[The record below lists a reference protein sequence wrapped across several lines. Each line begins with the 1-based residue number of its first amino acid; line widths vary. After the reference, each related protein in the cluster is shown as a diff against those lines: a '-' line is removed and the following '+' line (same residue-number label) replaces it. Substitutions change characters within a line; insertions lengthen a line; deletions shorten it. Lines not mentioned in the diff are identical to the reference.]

1 MAMPDASTSEGTV
14 HELTALRARVA
25 ALEAERD
32 RLRDERRALREAEAE
47 LRAIFQAMTDVV
59 LVVNADGRYTR
70 IAPTA
75 PELLYRPSD
84 DLLGKTMHEVLPV
97 EQADFFLRH
106 VRQALAEQRVIS
118 MDYSLTLGERVVHF
132 AANISPMEEDLVVLV
147 ARDIT
152 ARRQVEELLR
162 REKRHQ
168 EELLRLQE
176 ATLAEMSTPL
186 IPVSDEILVMPLIGA
201 LEQRRVDR
209 VLTVLLDGIHRS
221 RARVAIL
228 DITGIS
234 VVDSHTADAL
244 IRAARAVQ
252 LLGAQVILTGLRPDV
267 AQTLVAIDA
276 ALGGIVTCGTLQ
288 AGIARAG
295 GLRPAGTTSRR

>member
-1 MAMPDASTSEGTV
+1 MPDASTSEGTV
-14 HELTALRARVA
+14 GELTALRARVA

-32 RLRDERRALREAEAE
+32 RLRDERRELREAEAE

-59 LVVNADGRYTR
+59 LVVDAGGRYVR

-75 PELLYRPSD
+75 PELLYRPSN
-84 DLLGKTMHEVLPV
+84 DLLGKTMHEVLPA
-97 EQADFFLRH
+97 EQAEFFLRH
-106 VRQALAEQRVIS
+106 VRQALAEGRVVS

-132 AANISPMEEDLVVLV
+132 AANITPMAEDLAVLV

-152 ARRQVEELLR
+152 ARRQVEELLL

-209 VLTVLLDGIHRS
+209 VLTVLLEGIHQG

-252 LLGAQVILTGLRPDV
+252 LLGAQVILTGIRPDV

-276 ALGGIVTCGTLQ
+276 ALGGIVTCSTLQ

-295 GLRPAGTTSRR
+295 GLRPAGAAARR

>member
-1 MAMPDASTSEGTV
+1 MPVASTSGATV
-14 HELTALRARVA
+14 DDLTALRARIRE
-25 ALEAERD
+25 LEAERD

-59 LVVNADGRYTR
+59 LVIDADGRYVR

-84 DLLGKTMHEVLPV
+84 DLLGKTMHEVLPAA
-97 EQADFFLRH
+97 QADFFLRH
-106 VRQALAEQRVIS
+106 VRQALAEVRVVSI
-118 MDYSLTLGERVVHF
+118 DYSLTLGERVVHF
-132 AANISPMEEDLVVLV
+132 AGNISPMEENLAVLV

-152 ARRQVEELLR
+152 ARRQVEDLLL

-168 EELLRLQE
+168 ADLLRIQE

-186 IPVSDEILVMPLIGA
+186 IPVSDEILVMPLIGT
-201 LEQRRVDR
+201 LERRRVDR
-209 VLTVLLDGIHRS
+209 VLAVLLDGIHRG
-221 RARVAIL
+221 RTRVAIL

-234 VVDSHTADAL
+234 MVDAHTADAL

-252 LLGAQVILTGLRPDV
+252 LLGAQVFLTGIRPDV
-267 AQTLVAIDA
+267 AQTLVGIDA
-276 ALGGIVTCGTLQ
+276 DLGGIVTCSTLQ

-295 GLRPAGTTSRR
+295 GLRPASAASRR